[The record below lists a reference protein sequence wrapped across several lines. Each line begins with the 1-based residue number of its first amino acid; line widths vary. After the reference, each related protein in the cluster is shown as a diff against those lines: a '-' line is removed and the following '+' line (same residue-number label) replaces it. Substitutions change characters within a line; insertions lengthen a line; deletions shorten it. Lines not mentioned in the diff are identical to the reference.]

1 MNSLETHVKYFFF
14 FKEKNM
20 IQKRSEH
27 MGEFA
32 LHLFNAGKHC
42 WSGIKHADDM
52 NQQNFVNLF
61 GRDFLSFCKW
71 AYNDIPHTLPP
82 YLIAL
87 LLLGH
92 NHHLVRTYFESALKT
107 YKLE

>member
-14 FKEKNM
+14 FNEKNM

-32 LHLFNAGKHC
+32 LHLFNAGKHY
-42 WSGIKHADDM
+42 WSGIKHADDI

-61 GRDFLSFCKW
+61 GRDF
-71 AYNDIPHTLPP
+71 LPP

-92 NHHLVRTYFESALKT
+92 NHHLVHTYFESALKT